1 MQVLLALHMV
11 YSEVAVAHV
20 VGVQVVCCSQA
31 SLPLQFP
38 VFPQTPVPCAAGQVT
53 GVVVRG
59 ELPLALLEQIP
70 TLPDNVQLW
79 QPSAQALSQQTLSTQ
94 CPLAQSVPVAQPSPL
109 ASVDPQWWLGTET
122 QALGVTQSAVVTQVV
137 RQAEPEPHMKGSHLD
152 RSLSVTS
159 GHTPLPSQ

>member
-1 MQVLLALHMV
+1 MQVLFALHMV

-38 VFPQTPVPCAAGQVT
+38 VFPQTPVPCAAGQVSGLVT
-53 GVVVRG
+53 RG
-59 ELPLALLEQIP
+59 GPLPIFEQVP
-70 TLPDNVQLW
+70 RLPGNVQLW
-79 QPSAQALSQQTLSTQ
+79 QPSVQARLQQTPFTQ
-94 CPLAQSVPVAQPSPL
+94 WPLAQSVPAAQTSPL

-122 QALGVTQSAVVTQVV
+122 QALGVTQSAVATQVV